1 MIKNDK
7 YAKYVPAATISN
19 SKSFMLGKFFSHSPT
34 HKFTTVVKYK
44 ARSIEFPDWK
54 RNQEKWVRR
63 IVIWILFPETAL
75 AGDDPKMLLKKIN
88 RLKLNGLISPGACWL
103 LVPRVRTAVHRS
115 GDGRLCPRPL

>member
-1 MIKNDK
+1 M
-7 YAKYVPAATISN
+7 T
-19 SKSFMLGKFFSHSPT
+19 F
-34 HKFTTVVKYK
+34 VKYI
-44 ARSIEFPDWK
+44 ARSMEFPDWK

-88 RLKLNGLISPGACWL
+88 RLKLNGLISLLGACWL